1 MTYNWKQAD
10 SKIGLHDCRMHD
22 RVQFSGYIKN
32 LNKIATQRSGWDF
45 ERKNYGVSELWT
57 LGRSEGYE
65 VSSDVVGVDW
75 GVGPPVPIPN
85 TEVKHTFAD
94 NTCRVTG
101 RKDR

>member
-1 MTYNWKQAD
+1 MEASRLKEAS
-10 SKIGLHDCRMHD
+10 SKEQSE
-22 RVQFSGYIKN
+22 VFVFSFQGISKN

-65 VSSDVVGVDW
+65 VSSDAVGVDW

-94 NTCRVTG
+94 NTCWVTG
-101 RKDR
+101 REDR